1 MQIILKR
8 STLQWTKKALP
19 FFPPSSL
26 MKVEKSPSVLHRRD
40 SEIAGC
46 TKPRPN
52 WLGSVKMPSIKR
64 VIFGPS
70 LTKLDLSSATHTHTH
85 TTSGTIF
92 KICIIFIILMY
103 LVGQTGWSVWPTCL
117 KMKITQHIKFYISY
131 TIFRRNMFVAFMKF
145 VVYFGW

>member
-64 VIFGPS
+64 VIFDS
-70 LTKLDLSSATHTHTH
+70 FDTRHFYRLVCLTNLFENEDNTAYKVLYKL
-85 TTSGTIF
+85 
-92 KICIIFIILMY
+92 Y
-103 LVGQTGWSVWPTCL
+103 
-117 KMKITQHIKFYISY
+117 YI
-131 TIFRRNMFVAFMKF
+131 
-145 VVYFGW
+145 

>member
-85 TTSGTIF
+85 NFWDYFQDLYYFYNTNVF
-92 KICIIFIILMY
+92 
-103 LVGQTGWSVWPTCL
+103 GWSNRLVCL
-117 KMKITQHIKFYISY
+117 TNLFENEDNTAYKVLYKLYYI
-131 TIFRRNMFVAFMKF
+131 
-145 VVYFGW
+145 